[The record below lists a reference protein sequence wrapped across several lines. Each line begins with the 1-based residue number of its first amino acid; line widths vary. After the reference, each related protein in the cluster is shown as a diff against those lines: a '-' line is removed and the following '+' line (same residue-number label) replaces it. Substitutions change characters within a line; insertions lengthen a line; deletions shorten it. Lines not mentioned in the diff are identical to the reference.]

1 MAPSAAAIALKGLFT
16 QTHDRYKLTTSMIS
30 NLVSFFDSRGESVVD
45 LSLACDAS
53 DLASFEAEWKAYA
66 RDAGISSDGDQIRL
80 VGWLKAR
87 MAGSKAGGKA
97 DAAGGTASVVVDA
110 LASLGHSLSSADTTA
125 IAAKLAEKE
134 RGEQESQ
141 CVGPLA
147 AAILYFGRAFRDQEH
162 AEYMAQYAHLGGSG
176 GVVDVTRFESYIEF
190 LNKTKDRDVLTLERA
205 VLSSAASE
213 EKLNLW
219 LVRTMEMFTK
229 AGIPM
234 ASVRLMKLDQRVR
247 RDTGGCWPARRAY
260 FRTYFF
266 EEYLGLGLP
275 AESGFASFAA
285 ATSVRAEHERGGKIV
300 PTITPSVPL
309 SVISPSDSAS
319 QMGSD
324 SAQSAAATE
333 ISELRSQMSKLA
345 ASFEGSKGGADGAGK
360 AGISGVT
367 GRSQCDFCRRTM
379 CPLVTGEGRP
389 CRQYNQ
395 ALEMWREKV
404 RARKE
409 LEETADKE

>member
-1 MAPSAAAIALKGLFT
+1 MAPSAAATALKGLFSA
-16 QTHDRYKLTTSMIS
+16 THDRYKLTPSMIS
-30 NLVSFFDSRGESVVD
+30 NLVTFFDGRGESVVD

-66 RDAGISSDGDQIRL
+66 RDSGITSDGDQIRL

-87 MAGSKAGGKA
+87 MASGKSGDKA
-97 DAAGGTASVVVDA
+97 DSGTAAVVVGA
-110 LASLGHSLSSADTTA
+110 LESLGHSLSSTDATA
-125 IAAKLAEKE
+125 LAAKLADRE
-134 RGEQESQ
+134 RGELENQ

-147 AAILYFGRAFRDQEH
+147 AAILYFGRAFRDAEH
-162 AEYMAQYAHLGGSG
+162 MEYMAQYAHLGGSG
-176 GVVDVTRFESYIEF
+176 GVVDVTRFDSYIEF
-190 LNKTKDRDVLTLERA
+190 LNNTKDRDVLTLERA
-205 VLSSAASE
+205 VMAPAASE
-213 EKLNLW
+213 EKLNSW
-219 LVRTMEMFTK
+219 MVRTMEMFTK

-275 AESGFASFAA
+275 ADSGFASFAA
-285 ATSVRAEHERGGKIV
+285 ATSARAEHERGGK
-300 PTITPSVPL
+300 TSTLTSASVPL
-309 SVISPSDSAS
+309 SSISPSDSAS
-319 QMGSD
+319 QIGSS

-333 ISELRSQMSKLA
+333 VSELRSQISKLA
-345 ASFEGSKGGADGAGK
+345 GRFENSRAGSEVGGK
-360 AGISGVT
+360 LGISGVT
-367 GRSQCDFCRRTM
+367 GRTQCDFCRRTI

-395 ALEMWREKV
+395 ALEMWREKQ
-404 RARKE
+404 RTAREEKE
-409 LEETADKE
+409 AADKE